1 MDVVNLIQEN
11 PIAFWG
17 GLGVLLLVV
26 EVFTLTSVA
35 LVLGSGALT
44 LCVLIL
50 VTGWPES
57 VVMQFVL
64 LTAISLIEYWPMKI
78 AMENA
83 KKNWPKTTG
92 DIQDQLAGAPDGIVK
107 ENGYVLLDRA
117 FLGNREWSYETDDEL
132 SVGDRVS
139 IKEISGNKLRIIKRE
154 NV

>member
-44 LCVLIL
+44 VSAIIFLAGL
-50 VTGWPES
+50 PES
-57 VVMQFVL
+57 VVMQFVAF
-64 LTAISLIEYWPMKI
+64 TAISLIEYWPMKI

-92 DIQDQLAGAPDGIVK
+92 DIEDQIADAPAGTVK

-117 FLGNREWSYETDDEL
+117 FLGDREWSYDTDDEL

-139 IKEISGNKLRIIKRE
+139 IKEIGGNKLRIIKKE